1 MVKAP
6 PLEGRWT
13 AEEQKRFQAAFQE
26 HGNNWQA
33 VSAVVHSRSA
43 VQCRSHGQKCLN
55 KLAPMLEECV
65 VPESPH
71 QVEGS
76 GPAHALSQSSQYG
89 ESVLLAPVLDEE
101 EWKALSETKRLTLP
115 RDPDYFPLS
124 VPRSPYSIASCVGS
138 SLPPLPARKVRTVAV
153 QCVKPTQVFSWK
165 EWHTSAQWILH
176 GSKSRKGC

>member
-1 MVKAP
+1 MVKAQ

-13 AEEQKRFQAAFQE
+13 AEEQERFQIAFQL

-33 VSAVVHSRSA
+33 VAAMVRTRSA

-55 KLAPMLEECV
+55 KLVPVLEECV

-76 GPAHALSQSSQYG
+76 GPAHALSQGSQYG

-101 EWKALSETKRLTLP
+101 EWKAISETKRLALP
-115 RDPDYFPLS
+115 CDPDYFALH
-124 VPRSPYSIASCVGS
+124 VPRSPYMIASCVEG
-138 SLPPLPARKVRTVAV
+138 SLPKLSAREVRTVAV
-153 QCVKPTQVFSWK
+153 QCVKSTQGISWR
-165 EWHTSAQWILH
+165 EWHAYSQWILH
-176 GSKSRKGC
+176 NSKSRKDS

>member
-1 MVKAP
+1 MVKTQ

-13 AEEQKRFQAAFQE
+13 AEEQRRFQTAFQE
-26 HGNNWQA
+26 YGNNWQA
-33 VSAVVHSRSA
+33 VSAVVRTRSA

-55 KLAPMLEECV
+55 KLTPVLEECV

-76 GPAHALSQSSQYG
+76 GPAHALSQGSQYG

-115 RDPDYFPLS
+115 CDPYYFALH
-124 VPRSPYSIASCVGS
+124 VPRSPYSIASCVES
-138 SLPPLPARKVRTVAV
+138 SLPALPAREVRTVAV
-153 QCVKPTQVFSWK
+153 QCLKSTQGTSMR
-165 EWHTSAQWILH
+165 EWYTSAQWIMH
-176 GSKSRKGC
+176 GSKSRKDC